1 MEKEGMNNDNRYF
14 YDFVVADLFWK
25 YETAGG
31 LVRKA
36 VWDSQRKKKRKI
48 LSCGGKINV
57 ADYYH
62 TGDLYCIG
70 DSSRKLHVSYRHQPK
85 DICRSGI

>member
-1 MEKEGMNNDNRYF
+1 MNNDNRYF

-31 LVRKA
+31 LVRKSRSGQPKKEKNENTIM
-36 VWDSQRKKKRKI
+36 WRKN
-48 LSCGGKINV
+48 NV

-70 DSSRKLHVSYRHQPK
+70 DSSRKITCIMSPPTERHLQ
-85 DICRSGI
+85 IRYLTE